1 MLNPY
6 ICDVAIREGLSAT
19 DRDFQLVE
27 AVHELPCNPKSKMD
41 SEEKQYLR
49 KIGSYHLIFLLGR
62 GGTGE
67 VYKAFDP
74 GRNLYVAIKLYS
86 TAIMSD
92 EEAHKVRLRQAVSSF
107 EREARAISAL
117 THQNVAKIYTV
128 RSTDDGI
135 PYLVMEY
142 VDGPSLSDL
151 IRNKAELTYSQIADL
166 MAQAAMGLQ
175 AAYQLKI
182 LHLDIKPGNIMLTS
196 DNVVKLVDF
205 GQAKFLMHETGPA
218 GGPMD
223 PETPSTGERPVTP
236 TLGTPRYM
244 SPEQGLG
251 QTAGHPAAPSGDHRS
266 DIYSL
271 GATFY
276 HLLAGQPPYDATT
289 AQELIQQ
296 HVVGTYVPI
305 YLVNPKVPGGLCEI
319 VAKMMARDPNDRYQD
334 YDELIHDLNQEK
346 LTLLSKEEG
355 DFVPYTASSD
365 DSFQTHSD
373 TDFVETDHDLSVP
386 PPLSAQQFSKHSR
399 LAPEK
404 LRRILDVQVGP
415 PAKSPVGRSIFI
427 GFGVLLMLLGFC
439 TVVWP
444 HWWSYSTPDSL
455 RPGTALKPLAL
466 FVDRLK
472 QLGVPH
478 RDGSSRESYLAQ
490 IAATK
495 KRMQKLRNA
504 FLTYEAEMGK
514 AANSLKE
521 LARARYVEPDALADT
536 WGNNIVLL
544 RFERKFFSYGLD
556 GTENTTDDI
565 LLDSSGRFLKLPAE
579 DIIHTMESQ
588 TRQIESDSAPMT
600 AQPFQ

>member
-1 MLNPY
+1 MLNPS
-6 ICDVAIREGLSAT
+6 IDVVIRQGLSAT
-19 DRDFQLVE
+19 GRDFQLVG
-27 AVHELPCNPKSKMD
+27 AVHQLPYNPMSKMD
-41 SEEKQYLR
+41 SEEKQCLR
-49 KIGSYHLIFLLGR
+49 RIGSYHLVFLLGR

-86 TAIMSD
+86 TAIMS
-92 EEAHKVRLRQAVSSF
+92 EQEAHRVRLRQAVSSF

-151 IRNKAELTYSQIADL
+151 IRNKAELTYSQIANL
-166 MAQAAMGLQ
+166 MAQAAMGLR

-196 DNVVKLVDF
+196 DNEVKLVDF
-205 GQAKFLMHETGPA
+205 GQAKFLMHETWPA
-218 GGPMD
+218 GDPMGPEAPGTD
-223 PETPSTGERPVTP
+223 ERPVTP

-251 QTAGHPAAPSGDHRS
+251 QTGQHPSVPSVDHRS

-289 AQELIQQ
+289 SQELIQQ

-355 DFVPYTASSD
+355 DFVPYTASAH
-365 DSFQTHSD
+365 DSFQAHSD
-373 TDFVETDHDLSVP
+373 TGSVGTDHDLSVP
-386 PPLSAQQFSKHSR
+386 SPLSAQQFSKHSR

-404 LRRILDVQVGP
+404 LRRILNVKVGP
-415 PAKSPVGRSIFI
+415 PAKSPVARSILI
-427 GFGVLLMLLGFC
+427 GFGVLLILLGLW

-444 HWWSYSTPDSL
+444 RWWSYSIPDTL
-455 RPGTALKPLAL
+455 RPDTALKPLTL
-466 FVDRLK
+466 LVDRLK
-472 QLGVPH
+472 QLGVP
-478 RDGSSRESYLAQ
+478 RQEGFSRELYLAQ

-495 KRMQKLRNA
+495 KRMQKLRSA

-514 AANSLKE
+514 AVNSLKE
-521 LARARYVEPDALADT
+521 LAQARYVEPDALVDT

-544 RFERKFFSYGLD
+544 RFERKFLSYGLD

-565 LLDSSGRFLKLPAE
+565 LLDSSGRFLKLPTE
-579 DIIHTMESQ
+579 DIIHTLESE
-588 TRQIESDSAPMT
+588 TRQIEPDSAL
-600 AQPFQ
+600 

>member
-1 MLNPY
+1 
-6 ICDVAIREGLSAT
+6 
-19 DRDFQLVE
+19 
-27 AVHELPCNPKSKMD
+27 MD
-41 SEEKQYLR
+41 SEEKQSLR
-49 KIGSYHLIFLLGR
+49 KIGSYHLVFLLGR

-74 GRNLYVAIKLYS
+74 ERNLYVAIKLYS
-86 TAIMSD
+86 TATMSA
-92 EEAHKVRLRQAVSSF
+92 EETNRVTLRQAVSSF

-117 THQNVAKIYTV
+117 THHNVAKIYTV
-128 RSTDDGI
+128 GSTDDGI

-151 IRNKAELTYSQIADL
+151 IRHKTELRYSQIADL

-205 GQAKFLMHETGPA
+205 GQAKFLMHETVPA
-218 GGPMD
+218 AGPMG
-223 PETPSTGERPVTP
+223 PEAPSTGDRPVAP

-251 QTAGHPAAPSGDHRS
+251 QTARHPAAPSGDHRS

-289 AQELIQQ
+289 SQELIQQ
-296 HVVGTYVPI
+296 HIAGTYVQI

-319 VAKMMARDPNDRYQD
+319 VATMMARDPNDRYQD
-334 YDELIHDLNQEK
+334 YDELIDDLNQEK

-355 DFVPYTASSD
+355 DFVPYAASAS
-365 DSFQTHSD
+365 DSFPAHSD
-373 TDFVETDHDLSVP
+373 TGFVETDHNLSP
-386 PPLSAQQFSKHSR
+386 PSPLSTQQFSTQSR

-415 PAKSPVGRSIFI
+415 PAKSPVGRSILI
-427 GFGVLLMLLGFC
+427 GFGALLILLGLC

-444 HWWSYSTPDSL
+444 RWWSYSTPDAL
-455 RPGTALKPLAL
+455 RPDTVLKPLAL
-466 FVDRLK
+466 LVDRLK
-472 QLGVPH
+472 QSYIPQQEGF
-478 RDGSSRESYLAQ
+478 SRELYLAQ
-490 IAATK
+490 IATTK
-495 KRMQKLRNA
+495 KRMQKLRSA

-514 AANSLKE
+514 AVNSLRE
-521 LARARYVEPDALADT
+521 LARARFIDTDALVDA
-536 WGNNIVLL
+536 WGNDIVLL
-544 RFERKFFSYGLD
+544 RFERKFLSYGFD

-588 TRQIESDSAPMT
+588 TRQIQPASAPIA
-600 AQPFQ
+600 AQP

>member
-1 MLNPY
+1 
-6 ICDVAIREGLSAT
+6 
-19 DRDFQLVE
+19 
-27 AVHELPCNPKSKMD
+27 MD

-49 KIGSYHLIFLLGR
+49 KIGSYHLVFLLGR

-86 TAIMSD
+86 TATMSD
-92 EEAHKVRLRQAVSSF
+92 EETNRVTLRQAVSSF

-117 THQNVAKIYTV
+117 THHNVAKIYTV
-128 RSTDDGI
+128 GSTDDGI

-151 IRNKAELTYSQIADL
+151 IRHKTELTYSQIADL

-218 GGPMD
+218 GDPMGPEAPGTD
-223 PETPSTGERPVTP
+223 ERPVTP
-236 TLGTPRYM
+236 KLGTPRYM

-251 QTAGHPAAPSGDHRS
+251 QTARHPAAPSGDHRS

-289 AQELIQQ
+289 SQELIQQ

-355 DFVPYTASSD
+355 DFVPYTASAP
-365 DSFQTHSD
+365 DSFQAHSD
-373 TDFVETDHDLSVP
+373 TGFVGTDNDLSVP
-386 PPLSAQQFSKHSR
+386 PPLSAQQFSTHSR

-404 LRRILDVQVGP
+404 LRRILDVKVGP
-415 PAKSPVGRSIFI
+415 PARSLVGRSILI
-427 GFGVLLMLLGFC
+427 GFGVLLMLLGLC

-444 HWWSYSTPDSL
+444 RWWSYSTPDTL
-455 RPGTALKPLAL
+455 RPDTVLKPLGL
-466 FVDRLK
+466 LVDRLK
-472 QLGVPH
+472 QLHVP
-478 RDGSSRESYLAQ
+478 RQGGFSRELYLVQ
-490 IAATK
+490 IATTK
-495 KRMQKLRNA
+495 KRMQELRSV
-504 FLTYEAEMGK
+504 FMTYEAEMGK
-514 AANSLKE
+514 AASSLKE
-521 LARARYVEPDALADT
+521 LARARFIEPDALVDA

-544 RFERKFFSYGLD
+544 RFERKFLSYGSD
-556 GTENTTDDI
+556 RTENTTDDI

-588 TRQIESDSAPMT
+588 TRQIAPDAAPME
-600 AQPFQ
+600 AQP